1 MSLVNR
7 WFPLRLPLEALHNDG
22 RTMPSVGRKLLHLDT
37 MALSIRK
44 EDLKR
49 DDRFYQERWGPGG
62 DLDGIEI
69 LVTFS

>member
-1 MSLVNR
+1 
-7 WFPLRLPLEALHNDG
+7 
-22 RTMPSVGRKLLHLDT
+22 MPSVGRKLLHLDT